1 MSRLYRSAL
10 IGVILGAV
18 CFLAPVT
25 AMAQIAVP
33 TEQVEKILVI
43 RDVTVTENR
52 LLGEI
57 TNNSPLKVRDVSL
70 MVQHIRR
77 SKDGLNPKVES
88 PLNAFLLT
96 LNRDLLPGETATFSS
111 GVLLPENAQ
120 RDGDVVTDVSVAAFT
135 LVVPRDS
142 SEIISIKY

>member
-1 MSRLYRSAL
+1 MSRLYRNVL
-10 IGVILGAV
+10 MGLLLGAAFV
-18 CFLAPVT
+18 LSPFT

-57 TNNSPLKVRDVSL
+57 TNNSPLEVRDISL
-70 MVQHIRR
+70 MVQQTRR

-88 PLNAFLLT
+88 PLNTFLLN

-111 GVLLPENAQ
+111 AVLLPEEAQ
-120 RDGDVVTDVSVAAFT
+120 RDGDVVTDVFVAAFT
-135 LVVPRDS
+135 LVVPKDS
-142 SEIISIKY
+142 SEIMPIKY

>member
-111 GVLLPENAQ
+111 AVLLPENAQ

>member
-1 MSRLYRSAL
+1 MGLL
-10 IGVILGAV
+10 LGAAFV
-18 CFLAPVT
+18 LSPFT

-57 TNNSPLKVRDVSL
+57 TNNSPLKVRDISL

-88 PLNAFLLT
+88 PLNTFLLN

-111 GVLLPENAQ
+111 AVLLPEEAQ

>member
-10 IGVILGAV
+10 IGVILGAA
-18 CFLAPVT
+18 CFLEPVT

-57 TNNSPLKVRDVSL
+57 TNNSPLKVRDISL

-77 SKDGLNPKVES
+77 AKDGLNPKVES

>member
-1 MSRLYRSAL
+1 MGLL
-10 IGVILGAV
+10 LGAAFV
-18 CFLAPVT
+18 LSPFT
-25 AMAQIAVP
+25 AAAQIAVP

-57 TNNSPLKVRDVSL
+57 TNNSPLEVRDISL

-88 PLNAFLLT
+88 PLNTFLLN

-111 GVLLPENAQ
+111 AVLLPEEAQ

>member
-10 IGVILGAV
+10 IGVILGAA
-18 CFLAPVT
+18 CFLEPVT

-57 TNNSPLKVRDVSL
+57 TNNSPLKVRDISL

-77 SKDGLNPKVES
+77 SKDGLHPKVES

-135 LVVPRDS
+135 LVVPRDP

>member
-1 MSRLYRSAL
+1 MSWLYRNAL
-10 IGVILGAV
+10 MGLLLGAAFV
-18 CFLAPVT
+18 LSPFTAP
-25 AMAQIAVP
+25 AQIAVP

-57 TNNSPLKVRDVSL
+57 TNNSPLEVRDISL

-88 PLNAFLLT
+88 PLNTFLLN

-111 GVLLPENAQ
+111 AVLLPEEAQ